1 MKIKLGKLDI
11 DSFLTIAALAL
22 ILILVGVFVYGFTG
36 WNVLISLTT
45 WTGLTPTYEIKGLQ
59 SYFSIVNDPIFMK
72 SFSNNIILLGLF
84 ISGSIA
90 IGLFLAILLDQMKR
104 GTGFLRTYFVLPFT
118 LSYVVTGTLWAWM
131 YTPGEG
137 VIDSI
142 LGALGLNFL
151 KTGWISNPEISIYCV
166 ILTMIWQ
173 FSGYT
178 MIIIFAGIKSIPFSQ
193 IAAGKVDGA
202 GSFSLYRHIIIPQ
215 IRDPLFVAFAILFAF
230 GVKTFALI
238 WTLTGGGPGFS
249 SYVLSLLMYRTSF
262 ASFQFAEGA
271 AIATIMILLVLVVIL
286 PYLFVT
292 RRRLK

>member
-1 MKIKLGKLDI
+1 MKTVLDKIDI
-11 DSFLTIAALAL
+11 DKFFTIAALVL
-22 ILILVGVFVYGFTG
+22 ILTLVGVFIYGFTG

-45 WTGLTPTYEIKGLQ
+45 WTGITPTYEIRGFQ
-59 SYFSIVNDPIFMK
+59 SYVNIINDPIFAQ
-72 SFSNNIILLGLF
+72 SFANNIVLLALF
-84 ISGSIA
+84 ISGSIF
-90 IGLFLAILLDQMKR
+90 IGLILAILLDQMER

-131 YTPGEG
+131 YTPFVG

-142 LGALGLNFL
+142 LGALRLDFL
-151 KTGWISNPEISIYCV
+151 KFGWIANPEISIYCV

-178 MIIIFAGIKSIPFSQ
+178 MIIIFAGVKSVPFSQ
-193 IAAGKVDGA
+193 IAAAKVDGA
-202 GSFSLYRHIIIPQ
+202 GGFSLYRHIIIPQ
-215 IRDPLFVAFAILFAF
+215 IKDPLFVAFAVLFAF

-262 ASFQFAEGA
+262 ASFLFAEGA
-271 AIATIMILLVLVVIL
+271 GIATIMIMLVLAVII
-286 PYLFVT
+286 PYFYFV
-292 RRRLK
+292 RRK